1 LDLVENWDGLPAGFV
16 LERADCPVEVMW
28 VAVAQDRHVGR
39 VLSHRDCPRE
49 IALAV
54 AGRAAYLD
62 VVLDRFGDD
71 PAVRAAALGTLRSLS
86 APVPLT
92 RQIPATVIETLLA
105 GQMPRSPPSAGSY
118 MAWWNHRRPPR

>member
-1 LDLVENWDGLPAGFV
+1 MPAGFV
-16 LERADCPVEVMW
+16 LDRPDCPVEAMW
-28 VAVAQDRHVGR
+28 AAVAQDRQVER

-86 APVPLT
+86 APVPLR
-92 RQIPATVIETLLA
+92 RQIPAAVIEALLA
-105 GQMPRSPPSAGSY
+105 GPWSAPSAGSY
-118 MAWWNHRRPPR
+118 MVWWNHRRPPR